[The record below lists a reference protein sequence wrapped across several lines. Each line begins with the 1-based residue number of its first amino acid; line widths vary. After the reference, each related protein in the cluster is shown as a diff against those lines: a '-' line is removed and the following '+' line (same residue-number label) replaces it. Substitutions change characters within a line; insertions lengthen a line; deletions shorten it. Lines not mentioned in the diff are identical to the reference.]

1 MSTPR
6 DRRKMATREHEVR
19 AVQKGPGALRR
30 MNFGR
35 NDTKYIMRHPEYY
48 RRIKEAIRDL
58 DEGRGLP
65 MDLDQMRAELGL

>member
-1 MSTPR
+1 
-6 DRRKMATREHEVR
+6 
-19 AVQKGPGALRR
+19 